1 MIAALFANTN
11 IKLTIILMVIACL
24 LPFACAALA
33 KYLGGFNIKDN
44 QTPREF
50 LANTHGV
57 AARLNHAQTN
67 SFESLPIFLASVL
80 IALYTFVPVSII
92 NMLATG
98 YLIFRICFIA
108 SYATNLSLLRS
119 VTWMFSLGFCIMLF
133 ILAYQ
138 MGI

>member
-1 MIAALFANTN
+1 MIAALFADTN

-24 LPFACAALA
+24 LPFVCAALA
-33 KYLGGFNIKDN
+33 KYLGGYNIKDN

-50 LANTHGV
+50 LANTHGA

-67 SFESLPIFLASVL
+67 S
-80 IALYTFVPVSII
+80 II
-92 NMLATG
+92 NILATG
-98 YLIFRICFIA
+98 YLIFRICFIM
-108 SYATNLSLLRS
+108 SYATNLSILRS
-119 VTWMFSLGFCIMLF
+119 VTWMFSLSCCIMLF